1 MASGAGKWIAVVAG
15 GALVAGVVAIAGMAV
30 ADVGPVP
37 PEPPTGVNVTVT
49 PGPSEQVQFTPPA
62 NDGGKPISGYTAECT
77 SSNGG
82 DACSATGKASPVTVS
97 GLSYGHTYT
106 CVVKATN
113 SEGTGVESLP
123 SNAFVPITVPGAP
136 RSPTAVQYGPGTAKV
151 IWNAP
156 QSNGGSA
163 ITAYKIT
170 PYQGSTP
177 QNVRTY
183 NSAGTT
189 QQVNGL
195 LTGRVYSFT
204 VAAVNAAGTGEFSA
218 QTHPITVGAPGQPQN
233 VKATR
238 TSSGALRV
246 TYAAPANNGA
256 SITSFTAGCTSS
268 NGGVSKTRTQPAP
281 PAAIT
286 VAGLTAG
293 KTYTCVVKATNSRGT
308 GPKSSRSAPVTA

>member
-1 MASGAGKWIAVVAG
+1 MVAG
-15 GALVAGVVAIAGMAV
+15 GALVVGVVAISGMAV
-30 ADVGPVP
+30 AAVGPVP

-49 PGPSEQVQFTPPA
+49 PGPSEQVKFTPPA
-62 NDGGKPISGYTAECT
+62 NDGGEPISTYTAECT

-82 DACSATGKASPVTVS
+82 DARSATGKASPVTVS
-97 GLSYGHTYT
+97 GLSYGRTYT

-113 SEGTGVESLP
+113 SEGTSVESLP

-136 RSPTAVQYGPGTAKV
+136 GAQTAVQYGPGTAKV
-151 IWNAP
+151 IWNTP
-156 QSNGGSA
+156 QSDGGAA
-163 ITAYKIT
+163 ITGYKIT
-170 PYQGSTP
+170 PYLGSAP
-177 QNVRTY
+177 QPVRTY
-183 NSAGTT
+183 NSAATT

-204 VAAVNAAGTGEFSA
+204 IAAVNAAGTGEFSPK
-218 QTHPITVGAPGQPQN
+218 THPITVGAPGQPQN
-233 VKATR
+233 VNAVHV
-238 TSSGALRV
+238 SSGALRV

-256 SITSFTAGCTSS
+256 SIVSFTAGCTSS
-268 NGGVSKTRTQPAP
+268 NGGVSNTRTQQAP

-286 VAGLTAG
+286 VGGLTAG